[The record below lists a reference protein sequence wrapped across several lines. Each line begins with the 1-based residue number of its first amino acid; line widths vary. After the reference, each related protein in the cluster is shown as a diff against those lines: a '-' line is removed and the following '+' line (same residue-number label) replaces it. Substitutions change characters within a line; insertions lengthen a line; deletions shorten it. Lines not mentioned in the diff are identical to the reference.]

1 MLDVTLIGGEAWV
14 QIFHSAGMSAH
25 TLLLTRNEA
34 LELQERL
41 KRALEVAP
49 VTEPMIPDD

>member
-49 VTEPMIPDD
+49 VTEPLIPDD

>member
-1 MLDVTLIGGEAWV
+1 MIDVTLCGGDQWL
-14 QIFHSAGMSAH
+14 QIFHAQGMSAH

-41 KRALEVAP
+41 KRVLEIAP
-49 VTEPMIPDD
+49 VQEALIPDD